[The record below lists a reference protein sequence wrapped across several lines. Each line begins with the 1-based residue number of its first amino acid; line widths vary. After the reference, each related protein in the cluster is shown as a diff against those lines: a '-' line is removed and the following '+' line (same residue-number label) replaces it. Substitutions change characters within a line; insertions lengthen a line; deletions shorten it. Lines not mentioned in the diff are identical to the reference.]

1 MRGVLGRTHARASP
15 TDERTRHEFSS
26 IRGKRGR
33 EKHAGAAEPIRE
45 RRLSSSIVMAPAKQK
60 KPLIAE
66 NAKDL
71 ATLKVLQKT
80 DPSVVE
86 ILGSASHVTLYG
98 FDLDQQAWSRKNVE
112 GSLFVVRRNAAPT
125 FQFVVLNR
133 LSTENTVEDLL
144 GAFEFELS
152 PPYLLYRSSTEVNG
166 IWFYK
171 QEECDE
177 MSALFD
183 KITGAFGADAPAA
196 NGASTEQMLAAM
208 GIGGNAGAQQQQQ
221 ISRQTPPVA
230 APVATSATPDPRE
243 DSVAAFFAAAAAGGV
258 STAAAAAP
266 VAVPA
271 SISEKKAK
279 KKEKEKLPATTSP
292 RDGQGAAEPVS
303 SAGAV
308 TRESVRAAMYK
319 LVSNDGF
326 IDMMVRELRQTM

>member
-1 MRGVLGRTHARASP
+1 
-15 TDERTRHEFSS
+15 
-26 IRGKRGR
+26 
-33 EKHAGAAEPIRE
+33 
-45 RRLSSSIVMAPAKQK
+45 MAPAKQK

-112 GSLFVVRRNAAPT
+112 GSLFVVRRNTAPT

-171 QEECDE
+171 QEECDA

-196 NGASTEQMLAAM
+196 NGASTEAMLAAM
-208 GIGGNAGAQQQQQ
+208 GLGTQQQ
-221 ISRQTPPVA
+221 TAPPPPVA
-230 APVATSATPDPRE
+230 APVAAAAPDPRKTASPRSSPPPPRGRRE
-243 DSVAAFFAAAAAGGV
+243 RRRRRTGAGGGARPAGEEGEEEGEAGAGAGAGAAGR
-258 STAAAAAP
+258 P
-266 VAVPA
+266 P
-271 SISEKKAK
+271 
-279 KKEKEKLPATTSP
+279 PSP
-292 RDGQGAAEPVS
+292 S
-303 SAGAV
+303 
-308 TRESVRAAMYK
+308 RAA
-319 LVSNDGF
+319 
-326 IDMMVRELRQTM
+326 R

>member
-1 MRGVLGRTHARASP
+1 
-15 TDERTRHEFSS
+15 
-26 IRGKRGR
+26 
-33 EKHAGAAEPIRE
+33 
-45 RRLSSSIVMAPAKQK
+45 MAPAKQK
-60 KPLIAE
+60 KPLIEE

-112 GSLFVVRRNAAPT
+112 GSLFVVRRNTAPT

-171 QEECDE
+171 QEECDA

-196 NGASTEQMLAAM
+196 NGASTEAMLAAM
-208 GIGGNAGAQQQQQ
+208 GLGTQQQ
-221 ISRQTPPVA
+221 TAPPPPVA
-230 APVATSATPDPRE
+230 APVAAAAPDPRE
-243 DSVAAFFAAAAAGGV
+243 DSVAAFFAAASAGGAGN
-258 STAAAAAP
+258 AAAAAP
-266 VAVPA
+266 VPVAVPA
-271 SISEKKAK
+271 PQERKAK
-279 KKEKEKLPATTSP
+279 KKEKPAP
-292 RDGQGAAEPVS
+292 APAPAQRDVSAAEPVS
-303 SAGAV
+303 GGGAV
-308 TRESVRAAMYK
+308 TRDSVRAAMYK

-326 IDMMVRELRQTM
+326 IDMMVRELKQTM

>member
-1 MRGVLGRTHARASP
+1 
-15 TDERTRHEFSS
+15 
-26 IRGKRGR
+26 
-33 EKHAGAAEPIRE
+33 
-45 RRLSSSIVMAPAKQK
+45 MAPAKQK

-112 GSLFVVRRNAAPT
+112 GSLFVVRRNTAPT

-183 KITGAFGADAPAA
+183 KITGAFGADAPT
-196 NGASTEQMLAAM
+196 NGMSVEATLAAM
-208 GIGGNAGAQQQQQ
+208 GLGT
-221 ISRQTPPVA
+221 QTQPQTALPPVA
-230 APVATSATPDPRE
+230 APVAANAPDPRE
-243 DSVAAFFAAAAAGGV
+243 DSVAAFFAAAAAG
-258 STAAAAAP
+258 SNANAAAAP
-266 VAVPA
+266 VPVPVAVPA
-271 SISEKKAK
+271 PQEKKAK
-279 KKEKEKLPATTSP
+279 KKEKPAPAPAPVSAR
-292 RDGQGAAEPVS
+292 RDAAAAEPVS
-303 SAGAV
+303 GGGAV
-308 TRESVRAAMYK
+308 TRDSVRAAMYK

-326 IDMMVRELRQTM
+326 IDMMVRELKQTM

>member
-1 MRGVLGRTHARASP
+1 
-15 TDERTRHEFSS
+15 
-26 IRGKRGR
+26 
-33 EKHAGAAEPIRE
+33 
-45 RRLSSSIVMAPAKQK
+45 MAPAKQK

-196 NGASTEQMLAAM
+196 NGASTEALLAAM
-208 GIGGNAGAQQQQQ
+208 GLGGQTQQQRQQ
-221 ISRQTPPVA
+221 QTPPVA
-230 APVATSATPDPRE
+230 APVATTAAPDPRE
-243 DSVAAFFAAAAAGGV
+243 DSVAAFFAAAAAGG
-258 STAAAAAP
+258 SGTAAP

-271 SISEKKAK
+271 PQEKKAK
-279 KKEKEKLPATTSP
+279 KKEKEKLPAPAP
-292 RDGQGAAEPVS
+292 RDGAGAAEPAETR
-303 SAGAV
+303 AGAV

>member
-1 MRGVLGRTHARASP
+1 
-15 TDERTRHEFSS
+15 
-26 IRGKRGR
+26 
-33 EKHAGAAEPIRE
+33 
-45 RRLSSSIVMAPAKQK
+45 MAPAKQK

-112 GSLFVVRRNAAPT
+112 GSLFVVRRNTAPT

-171 QEECDE
+171 QEECDA

-196 NGASTEQMLAAM
+196 NGASTEAMLAAM
-208 GIGGNAGAQQQQQ
+208 GLGTQQQ
-221 ISRQTPPVA
+221 TAPPPPVA
-230 APVATSATPDPRE
+230 APVAAAPDPRE
-243 DSVAAFFAAAAAGGV
+243 DSVAAFFAAASAGGAGN
-258 STAAAAAP
+258 AAAAAP
-266 VAVPA
+266 VPVAVPA
-271 SISEKKAK
+271 PQERKAK
-279 KKEKEKLPATTSP
+279 KKEKPAP
-292 RDGQGAAEPVS
+292 APAPAQRDVSAAEPVS
-303 SAGAV
+303 GGGAV
-308 TRESVRAAMYK
+308 TRDSVRAAMYK

-326 IDMMVRELRQTM
+326 IDMMVRELKQTM

>member
-1 MRGVLGRTHARASP
+1 
-15 TDERTRHEFSS
+15 
-26 IRGKRGR
+26 
-33 EKHAGAAEPIRE
+33 
-45 RRLSSSIVMAPAKQK
+45 MAPAKQK

-112 GSLFVVRRNAAPT
+112 GSLFVVRRKAAPT

-196 NGASTEQMLAAM
+196 NGASTEAMLAAM
-208 GIGGNAGAQQQQQ
+208 GLGTQQQ
-221 ISRQTPPVA
+221 TAPPPPVA
-230 APVATSATPDPRE
+230 APVAAAAPDPRE
-243 DSVAAFFAAAAAGGV
+243 DSVAAFFAAASAGGAGN
-258 STAAAAAP
+258 AAAAAP
-266 VAVPA
+266 VPVAVPA
-271 SISEKKAK
+271 PQERKAK
-279 KKEKEKLPATTSP
+279 KKEKPAP
-292 RDGQGAAEPVS
+292 APAPAQRDVSAAEPVS
-303 SAGAV
+303 GGGAV
-308 TRESVRAAMYK
+308 TRDSVRAAMYK

-326 IDMMVRELRQTM
+326 IDMMVRELNQTA